1 MLPFHLVNTQQ
12 NVFSATLGIDKPIS
26 ILKVVTKAGSDK
38 FLFKTRE
45 EDGKGEEVTAS
56 FYIMA
61 AAKEISVDA
70 AVEAV
75 LV

>member
-1 MLPFHLVNTQQ
+1 M
-12 NVFSATLGIDKPIS
+12 FSATPGIDEPIS

-38 FLFKTRE
+38 FLFKTIE
-45 EDGKGEEVTAS
+45 EDGEGEKATAS

-61 AAKEISVDA
+61 AAKEISVDV